1 MTHSNHR
8 RGDRESL
15 DRDYVILVRGDT
27 VKTDVEKARNAVRIL
42 AKHNPVGLVTR
53 RKGVPI
59 RYMRNWDEGMS
70 LQEVAEHSDPPQY
83 IHGVYESKENVQ
95 GLVQDFA
102 DADLGFSIVVSGV
115 FENTFDICAK
125 VGTGPHTANMSM
137 ETLGRTELLP
147 EDRILEVMT
156 MCGHSLVGEP
166 LIRHLIGQVRK
177 GYTTAEKAGLELGK
191 QCVCNFFNPVR
202 AAKIIEEYTNM
213 QR

>member
-8 RGDRESL
+8 RGNRESL
-15 DRDYVILVRGDT
+15 DHDYVILVRGDT
-27 VKTDVEKARNAVRIL
+27 VKTDVEKARKAVRIL
-42 AKHNPVGLVTR
+42 ANHNPVGLVTR

-59 RYMRNWDEGMS
+59 RFMRNWDEGLT
-70 LQEVAEHSDPPQY
+70 LQEVADHPDPPRY
-83 IHGVYESKENVQ
+83 IHGVYDKTEDVH
-95 GLVQDFA
+95 GLVQDFV
-102 DADLGFSIVVSGV
+102 DAKLGFSVVVSGV
-115 FENTFDICAK
+115 FENTFNICGE

-177 GYTTAEKAGLELGK
+177 GYTTAENAGLELGK

-202 AAKIIEEYTNM
+202 AAKIIEEYASM